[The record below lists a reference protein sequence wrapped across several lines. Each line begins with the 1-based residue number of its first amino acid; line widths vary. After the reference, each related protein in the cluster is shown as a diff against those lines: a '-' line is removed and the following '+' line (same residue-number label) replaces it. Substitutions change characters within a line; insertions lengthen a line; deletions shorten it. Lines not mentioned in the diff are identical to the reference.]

1 MANAFTRTT
10 LRLVSPALPGRAQ
23 DWLVRSLSQ
32 PLAQQ
37 FYGQITDQ
45 FLELLLRGMDLA
57 FALSRDYRRNIEG
70 FRATYV
76 WKTRDGSLAC
86 SAVFHDGN
94 MTVDTQA
101 RPNPDVLITFKDAR
115 ALWAF
120 LLSEDQDAL
129 DSILA
134 NTVEVEGNLNY
145 IYKYGFL
152 ARDLSKRLGVL

>member
-1 MANAFTRTT
+1 MAS
-10 LRLVSPALPGRAQ
+10 RLTKTAVRLALPSRTQ
-23 DWLVRSLSQ
+23 DWLVRSLSR

-37 FYGQITDQ
+37 LYGQITDK
-45 FLELLLRGMDLA
+45 FLELLLAGMDLA

-76 WKTRDGSLAC
+76 WKTKDGTLAC
-86 SAVFHDGN
+86 SAVFQDGN
-94 MTVDTQA
+94 MTVDPEA

-115 ALWAF
+115 ALWSF

-145 IYKYGFL
+145 IYRYGFL